1 MDARPVNL
9 RIAGQSYK
17 VVSSAS
23 ESELHRLAE
32 TVNAKV
38 ESLTA
43 PGKAANPQA
52 VLLAA
57 MALAHELEEER
68 ARRVAVERRA
78 REMLRRVLGS
88 IDEALA
94 TAPARAMTIA
104 AAEDDA
110 LATAPPSAREMSV
123 AASSEH

>member
-1 MDARPVNL
+1 MDGRPVSL

-23 ESELHRLAE
+23 EEDLHRLAE

-38 ESLTA
+38 EELTPDGRSA
-43 PGKAANPQA
+43 QPQA

-68 ARRVAVERRA
+68 AKRALVERRA
-78 REMLRRVLGS
+78 KEMLRRVLVQ
-88 IDEALA
+88 L
-94 TAPARAMTIA
+94 
-104 AAEDDA
+104 DDA
-110 LATAPPSAREMSV
+110 LALAEEE
-123 AASSEH
+123 AASRSDMLEELGEEPELDQVVEQ

>member
-9 RIAGQSYK
+9 RIAGQSYR

-23 ESELHRLAE
+23 ESDLHRLAE

-38 ESLTA
+38 EALTP
-43 PGKAANPQA
+43 PGKATNPQA

-57 MALAHELEEER
+57 IALAHELEEER
-68 ARRVAVERRA
+68 ARRVGVERRA
-78 REMLRRVLGS
+78 REMLRRVLGG

-94 TAPARAMTIA
+94 CGAGR
-104 AAEDDA
+104 
-110 LATAPPSAREMSV
+110 
-123 AASSEH
+123 

>member
-17 VVSSAS
+17 VVSTAS
-23 ESELHRLAE
+23 ESELQRLAE

-43 PGKAANPQA
+43 PGKGANPQA

-78 REMLRRVLGS
+78 REMLRRVLGG

-94 TAPARAMTIA
+94 SVPASARSAASEAEAPAPARG
-104 AAEDDA
+104 
-110 LATAPPSAREMSV
+110 LSV
-123 AASSEH
+123 AASPEH